1 MKKLSEKQK
10 RFIDYYVE
18 TGNATEAARKAGY
31 KQAHVQGSQNLE
43 KLSEYIKERMK
54 ELENERIATADEVLR
69 YLTGVMR
76 DITLEA
82 KDRTKAA
89 ELLGKRHAL
98 FTEKIDGRID
108 NNIANKDNKAFKVGC
123 LGKNALA
130 DRRNAVGQ
138 GEGLKAAFDER
149 VALYRRQR

>member
-18 TGNATEAARKAGY
+18 TGNATEAAKKAGY
-31 KQAHVQGSQNLE
+31 RGNNLNRIGSENLS
-43 KLSEYIKERMK
+43 KLDGYIKERMK

-108 NNIANKDNKAFKVGC
+108 NNIANKDNKAFKVDFSH
-123 LGKNALA
+123 LTTKEIKEL
-130 DRRNAVGQ
+130 
-138 GEGLKAAFDER
+138 LKDEDKG
-149 VALYRRQR
+149 

>member
-54 ELENERIATADEVLR
+54 ELENERIATADEVLT
-69 YLTGVMR
+69 YLTKVMR
-76 DITLEA
+76 DEGLET

-98 FTEKIDGRID
+98 FTEKKEITGADGGTFEV
-108 NNIANKDNKAFKVGC
+108 NI
-123 LGKNALA
+123 
-130 DRRNAVGQ
+130 
-138 GEGLKAAFDER
+138 R
-149 VALYRRQR
+149 VVD

>member
-18 TGNATEAARKAGY
+18 TGNATEAAKKAGY
-31 KQAHVQGSQNLE
+31 RGNNLNRIGSENLS
-43 KLSEYIKERMK
+43 KLDGYIKERMK
-54 ELENERIATADEVLR
+54 ELENERIATADEVLT
-69 YLTGVMR
+69 YLTKVMR
-76 DITLEA
+76 DEGLET

-108 NNIANKDNKAFKVGC
+108 NNIANKDNKAFKVDFSH
-123 LGKNALA
+123 LTTKEIKELLKNE
-130 DRRNAVGQ
+130 DKG
-138 GEGLKAAFDER
+138 
-149 VALYRRQR
+149 

>member
-108 NNIANKDNKAFKVGC
+108 NNIANKDNKAFKVDFSH
-123 LGKNALA
+123 LTTKEIKEL
-130 DRRNAVGQ
+130 
-138 GEGLKAAFDER
+138 LKDEDKG
-149 VALYRRQR
+149 